1 MPTSGANPADDA
13 TALDDALQH
22 AGLSPDEAALKIN
35 VLTQA
40 LVAHGVCT
48 IGRRQRV
55 LRLLHER
62 LAQSKFRTVAP
73 PSQPSTPPPVQS
85 PLTSPLTPPQTL
97 PQSPTMPPDAKSL
110 PLLASCQD
118 LDCGRL
124 PFGKFHLTCS
134 VDVPDALAVTPSP
147 SANEPPAMWRVVFF
161 PHVFIRASP
170 SFSAAKLSSLAAG
183 ACVSIR
189 FVQSDHWARLE
200 HAEEQWVLT
209 DGTAIGLPQELLLPF
224 PQRDRAAVDAALEHL
239 ASGRQLALAGQI
251 TAAASRLDDG
261 LMCIAELDPVLR
273 ERETTAIF
281 LEKIRAFAHAIALD
295 RRQHS
300 GGAGVDIDG
309 GIGGDIGGDI
319 GAGSGRGRW
328 RVSTADAAAAAA
340 PSSVDEAQCEYEAV
354 CLTAV
359 SAPYTTA
366 TQFKY
371 GWEVLTHAAVC
382 VSDSRSRSNGRFYR
396 VCCYLCAAALNL
408 AMYDTVRMLDAVAS
422 EASTDQCGL
431 LLCEFVDLAKRKQA
445 ALKDVTT
452 LESDVATLGDS
463 QADDRAVLSRWE
475 ASVRRMMSTPAGRQ
489 EMVQGGLAE
498 QPHVDACTED
508 ELLSGSGRARR
519 VLLGGIHVG
528 LLHHAKRKM
537 ESGIASWWAQHTRL
551 GPGVTGGR
559 YRCVAPER
567 VFTAGLASLF
577 GEDAPTI
584 AANVETLRHDRL
596 VVLDGVLPANVLL
609 AAQAEAFKL
618 EALGRLRGE
627 HKSSCN
633 PGEISTE
640 FGLWDAHRR
649 RQLKAESPALFQTVQ
664 RMWNLGAEL
673 GKPLGLE
680 VRVPTR
686 LSPHQQPL
694 SMHLLTTAPAVP
706 HRCAC
711 RRSSCSPRT
720 LQVPFTT
727 CTWTRTAGAMSRA
740 CSRCS
745 CTSTGSLSAAVNY
758 VPSSRTVSATSTRC
772 LVGCASFSRRRS
784 STRCLR
790 ASASAERSHSGF
802 GTSRRT
808 SRGDDIDDC

>member
-1 MPTSGANPADDA
+1 MPSSGANSADDA

-22 AGLSPDEAALKIN
+22 AGLSPDEAALKMKE
-35 VLTQA
+35 LTQA
-40 LVAHGVCT
+40 LDAHGVCT

-62 LAQSKFRTVAP
+62 LAQSECRTVAP
-73 PSQPSTPPPVQS
+73 PSQHVSQPSTPPPVQS
-85 PLTSPLTPPQTL
+85 PLASPLTPPQTL
-97 PQSPTMPPDAKSL
+97 PQLPTMPPDAVVA
-110 PLLASCQD
+110 PQATTIPVLLH
-118 LDCGRL
+118 CGRL
-124 PFGKFHLTCS
+124 PFGKVHRTCS

-147 SANEPPAMWRVVFF
+147 SAKEPPAVWRVVYF
-161 PHVFIRASP
+161 PHIFIRAGP
-170 SFSAAKLSSLAAG
+170 SFSAAKLASIAAG

-209 DGTAIGLPQELLLPF
+209 DGTAIGLPQELLVPF
-224 PQRDRAAVDAALEHL
+224 PERDRAAVNAALEHL

-261 LMCIAELDPVLR
+261 LSCIDELDPVLR
-273 ERETTAIF
+273 ERETTDLF

-300 GGAGVDIDG
+300 GGAGVDI
-309 GIGGDIGGDI
+309 GGDTGSDI
-319 GAGSGRGRW
+319 GAGGGRGRC
-328 RVSTADAAAAAA
+328 RVSTVVAAAAAA
-340 PSSVDEAQCEYEAV
+340 PSCVDEAQCEYETV

-371 GWEVLTHAAVC
+371 GWEVLTHATVC
-382 VSDSRSRSNGRFYR
+382 VSDSRSRSNGRYYR
-396 VCCYLCAAALNL
+396 ACCYLCAAALNL

-431 LLCEFVDLAKRKQA
+431 LLCELVDLAKRKQA
-445 ALKDVTT
+445 ALKDVAI
-452 LESDVATLGDS
+452 LESDVAILGDS
-463 QADDRAVLSRWE
+463 QADDRTALARWE
-475 ASVRRMMSTPAGRQ
+475 ASVRLMMSTPAGRQ

-498 QPHVDACTED
+498 QPHVDACTEG

-519 VLLGGIHVG
+519 VLLGGIHMG

-537 ESGIASWWAQHTRL
+537 ESGIAQCTRQ

-596 VVLDGVLPANVLL
+596 VVLDGVLPANVLI
-609 AAQAEAFKL
+609 AAQAEASKL

-649 RQLKAESPALFQTVQ
+649 RQLKAESPALYQTVQ

-673 GKPLGLE
+673 GTPLGLE
-680 VRVPTR
+680 VRVPQVFLLASYPPGALYHVHMDSYGGR
-686 LSPHQQPL
+686 DVPR
-694 SMHLLTTAPAVP
+694 LLTVLLYLEWKPQ
-706 HRCAC
+706 RGG
-711 RRSSCSPRT
+711 
-720 LQVPFTT
+720 Q
-727 CTWTRTAGAMSRA
+727 
-740 CSRCS
+740 
-745 CTSTGSLSAAVNY
+745 
-758 VPSSRTVSATSTRC
+758 
-772 LVGCASFSRRRS
+772 
-784 STRCLR
+784 LR
-790 ASASAERSHSGF
+790 ALLKDGMR
-802 GTSRRT
+802 
-808 SRGDDIDDC
+808 DIDPVPGRLCVFFSQEVEHEVLASLGQRRALTLWIWDVKKDEQGR

>member
-1 MPTSGANPADDA
+1 
-13 TALDDALQH
+13 
-22 AGLSPDEAALKIN
+22 
-35 VLTQA
+35 
-40 LVAHGVCT
+40 
-48 IGRRQRV
+48 
-55 LRLLHER
+55 
-62 LAQSKFRTVAP
+62 
-73 PSQPSTPPPVQS
+73 
-85 PLTSPLTPPQTL
+85 
-97 PQSPTMPPDAKSL
+97 
-110 PLLASCQD
+110 
-118 LDCGRL
+118 
-124 PFGKFHLTCS
+124 
-134 VDVPDALAVTPSP
+134 
-147 SANEPPAMWRVVFF
+147 MWRVVYF
-161 PHVFIRASP
+161 PHIFIRAGP
-170 SFSAAKLSSLAAG
+170 SFSAAKLASIAAG

-209 DGTAIGLPQELLLPF
+209 DGTAIGLPQELLVPF
-224 PQRDRAAVDAALEHL
+224 PERDRAAVNAALEHL

-261 LMCIAELDPVLR
+261 LSCIDELDPVLR
-273 ERETTAIF
+273 ERETTDLF

-300 GGAGVDIDG
+300 GGAGVDI
-309 GIGGDIGGDI
+309 GGDTGSDI
-319 GAGSGRGRW
+319 GAGGGRGRC
-328 RVSTADAAAAAA
+328 RVSTVVAAAAAA
-340 PSSVDEAQCEYEAV
+340 PSCVDEAQCEYETV

-371 GWEVLTHAAVC
+371 GWEVLTHAYVC
-382 VSDSRSRSNGRFYR
+382 VSDSRSRPNGRYYR
-396 VCCYLCAAALNL
+396 ACCYLCAAALNL

-431 LLCEFVDLAKRKQA
+431 LLCELVDLAKRKQA
-445 ALKDVTT
+445 ALKDVAI
-452 LESDVATLGDS
+452 LESDVAILGDS
-463 QADDRAVLSRWE
+463 QADDRTALARWE
-475 ASVRRMMSTPAGRQ
+475 ASVRLMMSTPAGRQ

-498 QPHVDACTED
+498 QPHVDACTEG

-519 VLLGGIHVG
+519 VLLGGIHMG

-537 ESGIASWWAQHTRL
+537 ESGIAQCTRQ

-596 VVLDGVLPANVLL
+596 VVLDGVLPANVLI
-609 AAQAEAFKL
+609 AAQAEASKL

-649 RQLKAESPALFQTVQ
+649 RQLKAESPALYQTVQ

-673 GKPLGLE
+673 GTPLGLE
-680 VRVPTR
+680 VRVPQVFLLASYPPGALYHVHMDSYGGR
-686 LSPHQQPL
+686 DVPR
-694 SMHLLTTAPAVP
+694 LLTVLLYLEWKPQ
-706 HRCAC
+706 RGG
-711 RRSSCSPRT
+711 
-720 LQVPFTT
+720 Q
-727 CTWTRTAGAMSRA
+727 
-740 CSRCS
+740 
-745 CTSTGSLSAAVNY
+745 
-758 VPSSRTVSATSTRC
+758 
-772 LVGCASFSRRRS
+772 
-784 STRCLR
+784 LR
-790 ASASAERSHSGF
+790 ALLKDGMR
-802 GTSRRT
+802 
-808 SRGDDIDDC
+808 DIDPVPGRLCVFFSQEVEHEVLASLGQRRALTLWIWDVKKDEQGR